1 MTDVNHGEAEKPRW
15 RYRFD
20 NYARAF
26 VLLRE
31 AIETSNE
38 RELSQLER
46 EGIIQRFEYTWEL
59 AWKTIKDYLDFTG
72 VIVAEST
79 PRSVLKEA
87 YAAGVIAHGD
97 VWMDALDARNKM
109 SHTYNFKVFEQVI
122 ADIDKRYLTILDSL
136 YADFLAKTLGD
147 G

>member
-1 MTDVNHGEAEKPRW
+1 MTSRNDKPRW

-20 NYARAF
+20 NFARAF

-31 AIETSNE
+31 AIELDQE

-59 AWKTIKDYLDFTG
+59 AWQTLKDYLEFQG
-72 VIVAEST
+72 IVIESAT
-79 PRSVLKEA
+79 PRAVIKAAFEA
-87 YAAGVIAHGD
+87 GIISRGD
-97 VWMDALDARNKM
+97 DWMDALDARNKM

-122 ADIDKRYLTILDSL
+122 SDIQATFLDL
-136 YADFLAKTLGD
+136 LDEVYEMLLVKCLD
-147 G
+147 GG

>member
-1 MTDVNHGEAEKPRW
+1 MTDPNLGPAEKPRW

-31 AIETSNE
+31 AIDASSE

-72 VIVAEST
+72 VIVAEAT
-79 PRSVLKEA
+79 PRSVLKAA
-87 YAAGVIAHGD
+87 YAAGVVAHGD
-97 VWMDALDARNKM
+97 DWMDALDARNKM

-122 ADIDKRYLTILDSL
+122 ADIKKRFLNILDEL
-136 YADFLAKTLGD
+136 YEDFLVKTLED

>member
-1 MTDVNHGEAEKPRW
+1 MASEGDKPRW

-31 AIETSNE
+31 AIEALGE

-59 AWKTIKDYLDFTG
+59 SWKTLKDYLDFEG
-72 VIVAEST
+72 IVIESVT
-79 PRSVLKEA
+79 PRSVIK
-87 YAAGVIAHGD
+87 AAHVAGIITDGD
-97 VWMDALDARNKM
+97 DWMQALDARNKM

-122 ADIDKRYLTILDSL
+122 ADIRATYLDLLDQL
-136 YADFLAKTLGD
+136 YDLLLEKSIGD
-147 G
+147 